1 MPSRSAASTN
11 LRLSELEGFSE
22 DQYVDVCLVFRRRL
36 TGEKLLEVGGRWD
49 RINRRYCGEARRRH
63 VVLVNEAQ
71 IDMCA
76 ALRVYLEKRLRGEDR
91 EVLQF
96 AGVKRGGGKTH
107 WFVLALTAIAIAI
120 PGAVTWAISPTHQK
134 RDEIE
139 RIFRSQLPSELGWW
153 IWKGQP
159 DFRFTYL
166 TGSILRLLSGEIPE
180 TVKQGG
186 FEAALINE
194 AQDQSRHVFSMAQP
208 AVRNVEGRPAGILF
222 IAANPPMRVRGEW
235 VNEVAEKL
243 MAGEMDGKYFDVN
256 PEDNA
261 SIEQAAQGKAA
272 RNVEAI
278 DPRAARA
285 DIGGQWLPVGDRAFP
300 LWRSRDKDYD
310 GPSIGFPPGL
320 VHLPSLVGH
329 LPDLGYT
336 DITAQALREIGI
348 YRSSDRPPYEWA
360 IAADFQGR
368 PHMAAIV
375 GKVFRGPDG
384 KRYYWFAAEVIAK
397 GDEHDLSDAIEEIG
411 YTPDNA
417 IIIGDASGD
426 WQSGKDRRRSLP
438 SWDVLKTSHRW
449 IVVGPRDKI
458 REGSKHPSNPMV
470 DRSLAEVYVVMRESR
485 ALVAPTCTWSI
496 QALEKCPLKRDG
508 SRVVIPSTGH
518 YSHICDTVRY
528 FIHRF
533 EPKSR
538 VTRPVNA
545 PRGASFPEM
554 RPGANFKM

>member
-11 LRLSELEGFSE
+11 LRLSELEGFSD

-49 RINRRYCGEARRRH
+49 RINRCYVGEARRRH

-71 IDMCA
+71 LDLCA
-76 ALRVYLEKRLRGEDR
+76 ALRSYLEKRLRGLDR

-107 WFVLALTAIAIAI
+107 WFVLALAAIAIAL
-120 PGAVTWAISPTHQK
+120 PGAVTWAVSPTHQK
-134 RDEIE
+134 RDEID
-139 RIFRSQLPSELGWW
+139 RILRSQLPPALGWW

-159 DFRFTYL
+159 DFRFTYI

-194 AQDQSRHVFSMAQP
+194 AQDQARSVYSMAQP
-208 AVRNVEGRPAGILF
+208 GVRNVEGRPAGILF
-222 IAANPPMRVRGEW
+222 IAANPPLRVRGEW
-235 VNEVAEKL
+235 VNELAEKL
-243 MAGEMDGKYFDVN
+243 MAGEVDGRYFDVK

-261 SIEQAAQGKAA
+261 SIEQAAQDKAS

-278 DPRAARA
+278 DPRAAMT
-285 DIGGQWLPVGDRAFP
+285 DLGGQWLPVGDRAFP
-300 LWRSRDKDYD
+300 LWRSREKDYE
-310 GPSIGFPPGL
+310 GASIGLPPGL
-320 VHLPSLVGH
+320 VRLPSLVGH

-336 DITAQALREIGI
+336 DITVQALREIGI
-348 YRSSDRPPYEWA
+348 YRSSDRAPYEWV
-360 IAADFQGR
+360 IIADFQGR
-368 PHMAAIV
+368 PHMAATV

-384 KRYYWFAAEVIAK
+384 KRHYWIAEEVIVK
-397 GDEHDLSDAIEEIG
+397 GDEHDLSDALEEAG
-411 YTPDNA
+411 YSPDTAA
-417 IIIGDASGD
+417 IVGDASGD
-426 WQSGKDRRRSLP
+426 WQSGKDRRRRLP
-438 SWDVLKTSHRW
+438 SWDVLKSHRW
-449 IVVGPRDKI
+449 LLVGPRDKI
-458 REGSKHPSNPMV
+458 REGSKHPSNPPV
-470 DRSLAEVYVVMRESR
+470 DRSLTEVYVVMRESR
-485 ALVAPTCTWSI
+485 LLVDPGCTWAI
-496 QALEKCPLKRDG
+496 TALEKCPLKKDG
-508 SRVVIPSTGH
+508 QRVVIPSTGDF
-518 YSHICDTVRY
+518 SHVCDTVRY

-533 EPKSR
+533 EPKSKVKR
-538 VTRPVNA
+538 LGGG